1 MQHRR
6 RTIEGDEK
14 MSKQWTLWKEINF
27 SEELDFPL
35 KYENLNFEEFYFLAT
50 GIKHNADGTTMSNI
64 TITINNLACG
74 QININHIG
82 ALDTSNQWVHMKWN
96 GLFWETFI
104 QSNSNNETNYYRQ
117 FTNIQRPYAN
127 KLNLG
132 ICETLDIGILNI
144 AYKPV
149 TGTLKIYAR

>member
-14 MSKQWTLWKEINF
+14 MAKQWTLWKEIDF
-27 SEELDFPL
+27 SEDLDFPL

-50 GIKHNADGTTMSNI
+50 GIKHNWDATTNSSLNI
-64 TITINNLACG
+64 SINSTICL
-74 QININHIG
+74 NIQTNHSG
-82 ALDTSNQWVHMKWN
+82 ALDTSNQWAHAKWN
-96 GLFWETFI
+96 GLFWELFK
-104 QSNSNNETNYYRQ
+104 QLNSNNETQYYN
-117 FTNIQRPYAN
+117 TYNSIQRPYAN

-132 ICETLDIGILNI
+132 VCEKLSI
-144 AYKPV
+144 AYPNANYKPV